1 MEKFQKLKSTRNT
14 TIAKCLYNSRLWRW
28 IVQRQPREFKAPE
41 STAALPCKS
50 FTPECGQTVVWFD
63 FKPMMVLESPPMALE
78 PRACWFTRYYSPHT
92 PSNAMAKKSLFV
104 ADCIADFRISFISRV
119 CMKYEPNDSV
129 VALLCSPAL
138 TDCLPACHAIFS
150 PSANYIWLCVRK

>member
-1 MEKFQKLKSTRNT
+1 MEKFQKLKSTRNA

-78 PRACWFTRYYSPHT
+78 PRACWVQDTIPLTPHRMPWRRKAYSLRTALQISEYH
-92 PSNAMAKKSLFV
+92 SLAV
-104 ADCIADFRISFISRV
+104 YVWNMSRTIV
-119 CMKYEPNDSV
+119 L
-129 VALLCSPAL
+129 LLCYVVLHWL
-138 TDCLPACHAIFS
+138 TACLPCCLLA
-150 PSANYIWLCVRK
+150 LC